1 MPGSGHRPT
10 GQDRVGVAQG
20 FGSLA
25 RVCRLLGPP
34 HPVPRHGPTD
44 PMRGSAAPGPRPARG
59 AGGPASG
66 PPGRRPAE
74 CRFSRLPALF
84 LDDSEELSS
93 LLSELTADPRCCQEI
108 LEIADA
114 AAGPAAGR
122 GSLAPTSVERETRF
136 RRPSAESRHAFPS
149 RGNPRQGDHGRF
161 SGLSRGRLA
170 LAKETTATRV
180 ESPSPSPSVPSPR
193 SVHADTPPTDS

>member
-25 RVCRLLGPP
+25 RVCRLSGPP
-34 HPVPRHGPTD
+34 RPVPRPNAGLS
-44 PMRGSAAPGPRPARG
+44 GSRPLTSARSRRASIG
-59 AGGPASG
+59 SPDAGPAK
-66 PPGRRPAE
+66 
-74 CRFSRLPALF
+74 CRFSRLLALF
-84 LDDSEELSS
+84 LDDSDELSS
-93 LLSELTADPRCCQEI
+93 LLSKLTADPRCCQEI

-161 SGLSRGRLA
+161 PGL
-170 LAKETTATRV
+170 
-180 ESPSPSPSVPSPR
+180 
-193 SVHADTPPTDS
+193 